1 VRSPDAPSGAT
12 LRALLVEDSENDA
25 LLLAEEL
32 RRGGYEPV
40 YERVS
45 TPEGMERALA
55 EASARGEPWK
65 VILSDYYMPRFRAPD
80 ALALLRR
87 LGYDTP
93 FIIVSGKIGEDAA
106 VAMMQAGAQD
116 YVTKENLTRLCPA
129 IERELRE
136 AAVRQEREKAEEA
149 LNLSREVQRLL
160 AEAGAVLSS
169 SLDYQATL
177 ESLARLVVPRL
188 ADWCA
193 VDVVAED
200 GGTHRLVVE
209 HENPGKVRWAHE
221 LQRRYPP
228 DPDAPQGTPQV
239 LRSGRSEFYPEITQ
253 EIIEAAARDEEH
265 LRLLREMAFTSVII
279 VPLVARGKTLGAI
292 TLVSAESGRRFGEAD
307 LRVAEELARRAALA
321 MDNAKL
327 YEEAQ
332 KEITERRRAE
342 EELRKGEER
351 YRTFVEQST
360 EGIWRIEFEQ
370 PIPTDGAEDE
380 QIDLFYRRGYLA
392 ECNDTMAQMYGYG
405 RAEEIVGMSM
415 DDLLPRSVPE
425 NVEYLRSALRS
436 GYRLT
441 DAESNEPDREGNPE
455 YFLNN
460 LAGTVEDGFLIRAWG
475 TQRDITER
483 KRAEEAL
490 RESEERFRATFHQA
504 AVGVAHVGLD
514 GRWLRVN
521 ERLSEIVGYPRE
533 ELLGLTFQDITYP
546 EDLEMDLDYVRR
558 LLAGEIDTYSV
569 EKRYLRKDGSLVWI
583 NLTASLMRAPAGEPV
598 YFIAV
603 IEDISERKRT
613 EEALGEVREAER
625 NRIARDLH
633 DDILQD
639 IVYALQE
646 IQIMQVTSENGG
658 NAALEDT
665 AEALRRS
672 VEGLRGA
679 IFELRLKERLGRSFV
694 SPLEILLDLN
704 RRMARN
710 RYELEL
716 DVEDGFPR
724 MLSEKASQEL
734 TRIIQEALTNA
745 RRHSEA
751 RRVEV
756 RLWRTGDL
764 ACAEVADDG
773 RGFDAAQTGMGMG
786 QHSMRHRALE
796 LGGELQVES
805 EPGEGTRV
813 RFHAPLSRLI
823 EE

>member
-1 VRSPDAPSGAT
+1 
-12 LRALLVEDSENDA
+12 
-25 LLLAEEL
+25 
-32 RRGGYEPV
+32 
-40 YERVS
+40 
-45 TPEGMERALA
+45 M
-55 EASARGEPWK
+55 
-65 VILSDYYMPRFRAPD
+65 
-80 ALALLRR
+80 
-87 LGYDTP
+87 
-93 FIIVSGKIGEDAA
+93 
-106 VAMMQAGAQD
+106 
-116 YVTKENLTRLCPA
+116 
-129 IERELRE
+129 
-136 AAVRQEREKAEEA
+136 
-149 LNLSREVQRLL
+149 
-160 AEAGAVLSS
+160 
-169 SLDYQATL
+169 
-177 ESLARLVVPRL
+177 
-188 ADWCA
+188 
-193 VDVVAED
+193 
-200 GGTHRLVVE
+200 
-209 HENPGKVRWAHE
+209 
-221 LQRRYPP
+221 
-228 DPDAPQGTPQV
+228 
-239 LRSGRSEFYPEITQ
+239 
-253 EIIEAAARDEEH
+253 
-265 LRLLREMAFTSVII
+265 
-279 VPLVARGKTLGAI
+279 
-292 TLVSAESGRRFGEAD
+292 
-307 LRVAEELARRAALA
+307 
-321 MDNAKL
+321 
-327 YEEAQ
+327 
-332 KEITERRRAE
+332 
-342 EELRKGEER
+342 
-351 YRTFVEQST
+351 
-360 EGIWRIEFEQ
+360 EFEQ

-380 QIDLFYRRGYLA
+380 QIDLFYRHGYLA

-405 RAEEIVGMSM
+405 RAEEIVGVSM
-415 DDLLPRSVPE
+415 DDLLPRSIPE
-425 NVEYLRSALRS
+425 NVEYLRSAVRS

-441 DAESNEPDREGNPE
+441 DAESHETDKEGNPK

-460 LAGTVEDGFLIRAWG
+460 LAGIVEAGFLIRAWG

-603 IEDISERKRT
+603 IEDITERKRA
-613 EEALGEVREAER
+613 EEALRESETRYRTLVERVPAITYIEALDSAEEPEWNMLYVSPQVETLVGYSPQEWVANPDLWSRLLHPEDRERVLAEDARTERTGELFSSEYRLLARDGTIVWIRDEAVLVRDGAGEPLFWQGIMFDITGSKLAEEALLQSEERYRAVVEQSTEGIYLLDAETKRILEANPALRQMLGYAGEELLGMEVYDLIAHPREDVDSNLQRTLKEGRRFVGERKYRHKDGSLVDMEVGVSVIRYGGRKVVCAVVRNITERKRSEEALREVREAER
-625 NRIARDLH
+625 SRIARDLH

-679 IFELRLKERLGRSFV
+679 IFELRLKERRGRSFV
-694 SPLEILLDLN
+694 SSLEILLDLN

-756 RLWRTGDL
+756 RLWRAGDL
-764 ACAEVADDG
+764 VCAEVADDG
-773 RGFDAAQTGMGMG
+773 RGFDAAQTGVGMG

-805 EPGEGTRV
+805 EPGRGTRV

>member
-1 VRSPDAPSGAT
+1 
-12 LRALLVEDSENDA
+12 
-25 LLLAEEL
+25 
-32 RRGGYEPV
+32 
-40 YERVS
+40 
-45 TPEGMERALA
+45 MERALA

-360 EGIWRIEFEQ
+360 EGIWRVEFEQ

-380 QIDLFYRRGYLA
+380 QIDLFYRHGYLA
-392 ECNDTMAQMYGYG
+392 ESNDTMAQMYGYG

-583 NLTASLMRAPAGEPV
+583 NLTASLMLAPAGEPV